1 MSLDADKNYPDLDTA
16 REIKE
21 TKDLL
26 GQAVH
31 LIESLSKRIDTLERR
46 LIDDSERIHTS
57 LVDLNKRVDSQV
69 SRMNILYTI
78 YNLVYKLK
86 YKVEDLAW

>member
-31 LIESLSKRIDTLERR
+31 LIESLSKKNRY
-46 LIDDSERIHTS
+46 S
-57 LVDLNKRVDSQV
+57 
-69 SRMNILYTI
+69 
-78 YNLVYKLK
+78 
-86 YKVEDLAW
+86 